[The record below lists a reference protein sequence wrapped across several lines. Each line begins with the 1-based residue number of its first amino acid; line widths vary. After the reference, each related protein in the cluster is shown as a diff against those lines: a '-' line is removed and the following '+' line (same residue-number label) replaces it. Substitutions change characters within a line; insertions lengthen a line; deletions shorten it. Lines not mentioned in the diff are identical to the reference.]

1 MFEYGSMS
9 PTLTLHPSASIRR
22 EQVSALRDKIRS
34 LEAPRMDTPTHPTLP
49 VVANLFPERGLRRG
63 GVYQLGPQYT
73 LLWTLIAQMTRSGH
87 FVGLVGF
94 KHLGL
99 RSAEDLGVDLDHLV
113 IIKDP
118 GNMWWHT
125 TNTLIDALSLVAL
138 RPSGTLPSAHQRDRF
153 QARLRERGSTL
164 LVAGAWP
171 GADAAITVEHSRW
184 DGLEAGAGLLQRQ
197 ELTLSYR
204 GRRDSASRSL
214 QLVVSADGINVAPR
228 HDDASTITPLPM
240 RRVAD
245 SAQERQAG

>member
-1 MFEYGSMS
+1 M
-9 PTLTLHPSASIRR
+9 
-22 EQVSALRDKIRS
+22 D
-34 LEAPRMDTPTHPTLP
+34 APVHPTLP
-49 VVANLFPERGLRRG
+49 VVADLFPERGLRRG
-63 GVYQLGPQYT
+63 GLYQLGPQYT
-73 LLWTLIAQMTRSGH
+73 LLWALIAQMTRSGH

-99 RSAEDLGVDLDHLV
+99 RSAQDLGVDLDHLV

-171 GADAAITVEHSRW
+171 GADAAITVEHSHW

-204 GRRDSASRSL
+204 GRRDATGRSV
-214 QLVVSADGINVAPR
+214 QLVVSADGMSAVPR
-228 HDDASTITPLPM
+228 RDDASTITPLPM
-240 RRVAD
+240 RRVAG